1 MRGPLVKGQKI
12 LFYFRGISAN
22 KKHEKNNAQVRG
34 ENKYFLFTKQAD
46 WPTITICEKFMKSF
60 SYCKKSFTFPFIIYD
75 STSSS

>member
-34 ENKYFLFTKQAD
+34 
-46 WPTITICEKFMKSF
+46 
-60 SYCKKSFTFPFIIYD
+60 
-75 STSSS
+75 